1 LLNISGASGIGK
13 SALMRAF
20 YRAATELGV
29 PARLVDARV
38 FPTGPDALLNVL
50 GGSREPGLCAQFN
63 ETRRLILLDHFE
75 EMAGLAWHL
84 WQKFLPR
91 LKTSVKVVIAGRQ
104 PLSRTW
110 ASESDWHRLIRCL
123 PLGGLSLADSRLFLR
138 RSGVTDPSL
147 QEHILH
153 STGGYPLLLSM
164 SATQVLHVGARGQP
178 TPELH
183 LIIRSIVERVL
194 SEVDEPEL
202 RLLLAACAVVHR
214 CDEATLAAISG
225 RADAAAVFERMCHLS
240 VMRPTER
247 GLILAPEVRRLLADD
262 LRWRCPEVY
271 RALRDWVQ
279 QRGRRRRW
287 RTPPLGRAALSV
299 VEKPDPRFR
308 LTHRERE
315 VLGVLVCGHTTSR
328 EIAAELVISD
338 GTANLHVKR
347 ILRKLGFGTRAELA
361 AWASQQP
368 PRERPPTYD

>member
-1 LLNISGASGIGK
+1 
-13 SALMRAF
+13 M
-20 YRAATELGV
+20 
-29 PARLVDARV
+29 
-38 FPTGPDALLNVL
+38 
-50 GGSREPGLCAQFN
+50 
-63 ETRRLILLDHFE
+63 
-75 EMAGLAWHL
+75 
-84 WQKFLPR
+84 
-91 LKTSVKVVIAGRQ
+91 
-104 PLSRTW
+104 
-110 ASESDWHRLIRCL
+110 
-123 PLGGLSLADSRLFLR
+123 
-138 RSGVTDPSL
+138 TDPSL

-164 SATQVLHVGARGQP
+164 SATQVLHVGAHGQP

-262 LRWRCPEVY
+262 LRWRRPEVY

-315 VLGVLVCGHTTSR
+315 VLGVLVCGHMTSR

-368 PRERPPTYD
+368 PRERPANYG